1 MIDVLRIF
9 QIIQESSDLI
19 EIKVVPG
26 PAYSDSIWRAVE
38 DNIKSLHPAMRLK
51 VTIVD
56 DLRPEPGKKFHQVL
70 GKLSSRWKRER
81 NNQENK

>member
-1 MIDVLRIF
+1 
-9 QIIQESSDLI
+9 
-19 EIKVVPG
+19 
-26 PAYSDSIWRAVE
+26 
-38 DNIKSLHPAMRLK
+38 MRLK